1 MDKQEHLA
9 DLTIDEFESLVRRI
23 VQKAM
28 AEVMIEFSVAWE
40 REAEL
45 TFQAEMADLV
55 RGSLRDAPTD
65 TLAAIGD
72 FRHPDD

>member
-1 MDKQEHLA
+1 MDKQGRLA
-9 DLTIDEFESLVRRI
+9 DLTIEEFESLVRRI

-28 AEVMIEFSVAWE
+28 AEVMVEFSAAWE

-45 TFQAEMADLV
+45 TFQAEIADLV
-55 RGSLRDAPTD
+55 RGSLRDEPTN